1 MTHGEL
7 VADVV
12 ALSPITRHPRGLA
25 AAADAF
31 LDHADVAAT
40 TRRVYRMS
48 LAALVDGLGPAR
60 AMADV
65 TGELVADWFRSRYA
79 TVAPATWNREL
90 ATLRS
95 AVAWWR
101 AHGWL
106 ATDPTTSLARRRE
119 HPDRTRALIWN
130 GLSRRRFAW
139 WMAWFGAA
147 DSSRWSA

>member
-1 MTHGEL
+1 M
-7 VADVV
+7 ADVV
-12 ALSPITRHPRGLA
+12 ALSPITPHPSSLA

-48 LAALVDGLGPAR
+48 LATLVDGLGPAR
-60 AMADV
+60 AIADV
-65 TGELVADWFRSRYA
+65 TGELVDDWFRARYA

-119 HPDRTRALIWN
+119 HPDRTRALKKADLEALW
-130 GLSRRRFAW
+130 RRDDLRLR
-139 WMAWFGAA
+139 GQDVVAA
-147 DSSRWSA
+147 TV